1 MSEPFEEAIDELR
14 QLTREFQERAEELH
28 YGFFLG
34 GDPRDFSPD
43 PECSTEQER
52 AAHKAACDEWNAG
65 NRVTVPMPQCMRGD
79 PTVVGFGLGVTVME
93 DPVAADAADRLA
105 RILDRLERA

>member
-1 MSEPFEEAIDELR
+1 MSELFEEALDELR
-14 QLTREFQERAEELH
+14 QLTRELQERAEESH
-28 YGFFLG
+28 YGFFIG

-65 NRVTVPMPQCMRGD
+65 NRIEAPMPQCLRGN
-79 PTVVGFGLGVTVME
+79 PAVVGFGLGVTTLD
-93 DPVAADAADRLA
+93 DPVAADAAERLA